1 MKIINYILPLLISIS
16 FFSCVSFQ
24 FPTDSGRGSQQGGT
38 TTKTQMDKGV
48 VVNQISVIDKY
59 TVIEMTFTNNIRTPD
74 GQGGYKSVPIAIR
87 TSAKLYALG
96 GSRVFNFIKA
106 DNIVYDP
113 KRMYVPYGQSARF
126 TLYFERLDPGIEAF
140 DLFECNDSDQETCW
154 NFYDLRVINPAPTP
168 PPVAKPTPVPVPAT
182 KPAPT
187 IPTPEKKQPKQTTPL
202 PEPKAPTT
210 APTIPAPTP
219 AVPTGPL
226 DVPLKGTVTDAKT
239 KLPVSA
245 TINFQYSLTKQ
256 VIDSTQSFPS
266 NGLYKLKI
274 PGGYVYQI
282 IASAKGYLVTQDVLD
297 LSKNIRGQNETKNI
311 LMTPF
316 AVGDKVT
323 LKNIYFE
330 MSKADLLSA
339 SFAELDKLVAMMTEN
354 PTMEI
359 ELEGHTDII
368 GDHDLNL
375 QLSKDRVWNVRKYL
389 VGKGIN
395 VDRIKAVGYGD
406 TKPIIT
412 KGTDEQRK
420 INRRV
425 EFVVLKM

>member
-1 MKIINYILPLLISIS
+1 MKIINFLLPLLLSAS
-16 FFSCVSFQ
+16 LFSCISVQ
-24 FPTDSGRGSQQGGT
+24 FPTSSGRGSQPQGNNSRQQRLT
-38 TTKTQMDKGV
+38 DKGIIF
-48 VVNQISVIDKY
+48 NQITVTDKY
-59 TVIEMTFTNNIRTPD
+59 TVLDMTFTNNVKTPD
-74 GQGGYKSVPIAIR
+74 GQGGLLPMGVGINPN
-87 TSAKLYALG
+87 AKLYALG
-96 GSRVFNFIKA
+96 GTRVFSFVKA
-106 DNIVYDP
+106 ENSVYDP

-126 TLYFERLDPGIEAF
+126 TLYFERLDSGIEVF

-154 NFYDLRVINPAPTP
+154 NFYNLRVINPAPTP
-168 PPVAKPTPVPVPAT
+168 PPVVKSVPVPVPT
-182 KPAPT
+182 TTPAPT
-187 IPTPEKKQPKQTTPL
+187 ILTPEKKQPKQTTPL
-202 PEPKAPTT
+202 PEPKIPTT
-210 APTIPAPTP
+210 APTPT
-219 AVPTGPL
+219 VPTGPL
-226 DVPLKGTVTDAKT
+226 DVLVKGTVTDAKT
-239 KLPVSA
+239 KQPVSA

-274 PGGYVYQI
+274 PGGYVYQV

-297 LSKNIRGQNETKNI
+297 LSKNVKGQNETKN
-311 LMTPF
+311 LVMTPF

-375 QLSKDRVWNVRKYL
+375 QLSKDRVWNVRKCL
-389 VGKGIN
+389 VKKGIN

>member
-1 MKIINYILPLLISIS
+1 MKIINYLLPLLISVS

-24 FPTDSGRGSQQGGT
+24 FPTDSGRGTQQGNGGQQQQRMT
-38 TTKTQMDKGV
+38 DKGITF
-48 VVNQISVIDKY
+48 NQISVTDKY
-59 TVIEMTFTNNIRTPD
+59 TVLDMTFTNKEKKSD
-74 GQGGYKSVPIAIR
+74 GRGGLIPMGVGINTA
-87 TSAKLYALG
+87 AKLYALG

-113 KRMYVPYGQSARF
+113 KRMYIPYGESVRF
-126 TLYFERLDPGIEAF
+126 TLYFERLDPGIEVF
-140 DLFECNDSDQETCW
+140 DLFECNDSDQYTCW
-154 NFYDLRVINPAPTP
+154 DYQSLKVVNPAPTP
-168 PPVAKPTPVPVPAT
+168 PPVVKSVPLPVPT
-182 KPAPT
+182 TTPAPT
-187 IPTPEKKQPKQTTPL
+187 VPTPEKKQPKQSTPL

-210 APTIPAPTP
+210 TPTVPVPTP
-219 AVPTGPL
+219 AVGPQ
-226 DVPLKGTVTDAKT
+226 DVLVKGTVTDAKT
-239 KLPVSA
+239 KQPLSA

-266 NGLYKLKI
+266 NGLYKLKV
-274 PGGYVYQI
+274 PGGYVYQVV
-282 IASAKGYLVTQDVLD
+282 ASAKGYLVTQDVLD
-297 LSKNIRGQNETKNI
+297 LSKNTKGNTETKNI
-311 LMTPF
+311 VMTPF
-316 AVGDKVT
+316 AVGDRVT

-339 SFAELDKLVAMMTEN
+339 SYSELNKLVAMMTEN

-368 GDHDLNL
+368 GDHDLNM

-389 VGKGIN
+389 VAKGIN
-395 VDRIKAVGYGD
+395 VDRIRAIGYGD

-412 KGTDEQRK
+412 KGTDEERK

>member
-1 MKIINYILPLLISIS
+1 MKIINYLLPLFLSAS
-16 FFSCVSFQ
+16 LFSCQFVQ
-24 FPTDSGRGSQQGGT
+24 FPTSSGRGSQQGN
-38 TTKTQMDKGV
+38 TKTQMDKSLLI
-48 VVNQISVIDKY
+48 NQISITDKY
-59 TVIEMTFTNNIRTPD
+59 TVIDMTFTNNVRASD
-74 GQGGYKSVPIAIR
+74 GLGGYKSAPIAIR

-96 GSRVFNFIKA
+96 GSRVFNFVKA

-140 DLFECNDSDQETCW
+140 DLFECNDSDDLVCW
-154 NFYDLRVINPAPTP
+154 NFYNLQVNNPAPTP
-168 PPVAKPTPVPVPAT
+168 PPVVKSIPE
-182 KPAPT
+182 PAPT
-187 IPTPEKKQPKQTTPL
+187 PAPTTTPTPKKQPKQTTPL
-202 PEPKAPTT
+202 PETKIPPT
-210 APTIPAPTP
+210 APAIPVPVPT
-219 AVPTGPL
+219 APTGPL
-226 DVPLKGTVTDAKT
+226 DVLVKGVVTDAKT
-239 KLPVSA
+239 KLPMSA
-245 TINFQYSLTKQ
+245 TVNFQYSLTKQ

-266 NGLYKLKI
+266 NGQYKLKI
-274 PGGYVYQI
+274 PGGYVYQVV
-282 IASAKGYLVTQDVLD
+282 ASAKGYLVTQDVLD
-297 LSKNIRGQNETKNI
+297 LSKNTKGQNETKNI
-311 LMTPF
+311 VLTPL

-330 MSKADLLSA
+330 MSKADLLAA
-339 SFAELDKLVAMMTEN
+339 SYSELDKLASMMTEN

-359 ELEGHTDII
+359 EIEGHTDII

-389 VGKGIN
+389 VTKGIN
-395 VDRIKAVGYGD
+395 VDRIKVVGYGD